1 MTQKTSGYFTTCHI
15 FALELN
21 YSPVLLSVRA
31 FNLICFS
38 QAGVYLSVRTCE
50 LFLCVS

>member
-1 MTQKTSGYFTTCHI
+1 MTKKTSGYFPICHI

-31 FNLICFS
+31 FSLYKVTEA
-38 QAGVYLSVRTCE
+38 QQTYLKLPRTV
-50 LFLCVS
+50 LYL